1 MLFNRKVVKSRL
13 NGAVTMRVVLWCTE
27 NDSKARE
34 QDKKQQQRILESF
47 QTGTFEEI
55 VASTEANVI
64 LHIVLYCIKLSSL
77 YSHCTL

>member
-1 MLFNRKVVKSRL
+1 MLFNRKVL
-13 NGAVTMRVVLWCTE
+13 NVRVVLWRIE
-27 NDSKARE
+27 NDSKAKE

-64 LHIVLYCIKLSSL
+64 LHIVLYCSNLSS
-77 YSHCTL
+77 S